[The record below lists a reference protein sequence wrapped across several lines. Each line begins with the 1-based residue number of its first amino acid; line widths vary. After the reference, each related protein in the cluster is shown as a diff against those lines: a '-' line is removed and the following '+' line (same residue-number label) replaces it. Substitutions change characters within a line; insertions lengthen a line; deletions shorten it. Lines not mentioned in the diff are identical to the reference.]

1 MTAETAT
8 LTTAERSSTAIGR
21 VARSAT
27 EIAQPPLVLSL
38 LLILASLLSDRWMVS
53 IWSGIIAALFICLV
67 PFAVVLL
74 LAKKGQLTDH
84 HVGDKK
90 QRRPV
95 MLWTLGSSLLG
106 CAILSIMGAPQPVWG
121 LIGGIL
127 CGIVALIL
135 VSPIWKISGHAMTL
149 GGATVSAVLMFGW
162 LGLPFVVAA
171 PLVCWSRVYLRDH
184 SAPQVI
190 AGFITGVVAFGASYT
205 LIVG

>member
-1 MTAETAT
+1 MTAAT
-8 LTTAERSSTAIGR
+8 TNLTAERSSTGVGR
-21 VARSAT
+21 LARTAT

-38 LLILASLLSDRWMVS
+38 LLILASLLSHHWLVS
-53 IWSGIIAALFICLV
+53 IWSGIIAALFICLA
-67 PFAVVLL
+67 PFAAVLI
-74 LAKKGQLTDH
+74 LAKRGQLTDH
-84 HVGDKK
+84 HVGDRK

-106 CAILSIMGAPQPVWG
+106 CGILSVIGAPQPVWG

-135 VSPIWKISGHAMTL
+135 ISPIWKISGHAMTL

-184 SAPQVI
+184 SARQVI
-190 AGFITGVVAFGASYT
+190 VGFMTGVVAFGASYT
-205 LIVG
+205 LIVS

>member
-1 MTAETAT
+1 M
-8 LTTAERSSTAIGR
+8 GR
-21 VARSAT
+21 LARTAT

-38 LLILASLLSDRWMVS
+38 LLILASLLSAQWLIS
-53 IWSGIIAALFICLV
+53 IWSGVIAAFFICLA
-67 PFAVVLL
+67 PFAAVLL
-74 LAKKGQLTDH
+74 LAKRGQLTDH
-84 HVGDKK
+84 HVGDKS

-106 CAILSIMGAPQPVWG
+106 CGILVLVGAPRPVWG

-135 VSPIWKISGHAMTL
+135 ISPIWKISGHAMTL

-184 SAPQVI
+184 SARQVI
-190 AGFITGVVAFGASYT
+190 VGFVTGIVAFGASYN
-205 LIVG
+205 LIVS